1 MKHAIAQVA
10 LAATLL
16 PLATAAQ
23 ISDDKIRIGVL
34 TDISGLYADFSGNG
48 SVEAARMAVEALSGT
63 IAGKPVEVVYADHQN
78 RVDIGSAIARKWFD
92 TDGVDLILDVPHSA
106 IALAVAELAQARNKA
121 VIFSSA
127 ATADLTGRKCS
138 PNHVAWVWDT
148 WVAANNTARLITQNG
163 GDSWFLLTTDYTFG
177 RMLAQDVRNVVD
189 ANGGKVVGEVRH
201 PLNNQDF
208 ASFLLQAQASKA
220 KIIGLANAGADTANA
235 IKQAAQFGIGTGDQ
249 QIAGMMITLPDVRAL
264 GLERAQNMYL
274 STTFYWDLNDE
285 TRAFTKALAARNKGI
300 YADQQ
305 HAGVYASVLH
315 YAKAVE
321 RAGTDAGDKVV
332 AAMKAI
338 PTDDPL
344 FGKGRIRQDGRKIHP
359 VHLMQVKTPAQ
370 SKGLYDF
377 YKLVATTPAEQAF
390 QPMAEAGCPLIP

>member
-16 PLATAAQ
+16 PLAAAAQ

-34 TDISGLYADFSGNG
+34 TDMSGLYADFSGNG
-48 SVEAARMAVEALSGT
+48 SVEAARMAVEALNGT

-106 IALAVAELAQARNKA
+106 IALAVAELAQTRNKA

>member
-1 MKHAIAQVA
+1 MKHTISRLA
-10 LAATLL
+10 LAVALL
-16 PLATAAQ
+16 PLVAAAQ

-34 TDISGLYADFSGNG
+34 TDMSGLYADFSGNG
-48 SVEAARMAVEALSGT
+48 SVQAAQMAVQALGNT

-106 IALAVAELAQARNKA
+106 IALAVAELARERNKA

-177 RMLAQDVRNVVD
+177 RMLAQDVRNVVE
-189 ANGGKVVGEVRH
+189 ANGGQVVGEVRH

-208 ASFLLQAQASKA
+208 ASFLLQAQASNA

-235 IKQAAQFGIGTGDQ
+235 IKQAAQFGIGAGSQ

-274 STTFYWDLNDE
+274 STTFYWDSNDD
-285 TRAFTKALAARNKGI
+285 TRAFTQALAARNKGI

-315 YAKAVE
+315 YAKAVQ

-359 VHLMQVKTPAQ
+359 VHLMQVKTPAE
-370 SKGLYDF
+370 SKGPYDF
-377 YKLVATTPAEQAF
+377 YKHIATTPAEQAF
-390 QPMAEAGCPLIP
+390 QPMAEAGCPLVN